1 MPSRETHVS
10 DRRVARTQ
18 KALREAL
25 HSLVREKDY
34 DDIAVK
40 EILDRANVG
49 RSAFYSHFRDKD
61 DLLASTIHDII
72 GPVHLAE
79 RESVGSQSERL
90 LWFSLPVFEHHDEHR
105 WTAALKMGPRERAI
119 LHEHLWKVLV
129 GLIGQRAKKSRREW
143 RGESG
148 TIPTALLVEYLAST
162 FILVLD
168 WWFESRSSLSADQ
181 VNHLFCSLVQP
192 TLTAKGL

>member
-1 MPSRETHVS
+1 MFSQEIFAT

-72 GPVHLAE
+72 EPLHLAE
-79 RESVGSQSERL
+79 RGAAGSQSEKL
-90 LWFSLPVFEHHDEHR
+90 LWFSLPIFKHHDGHR
-105 WTAALKMGPRERAI
+105 WTAALKMGPRARAI
-119 LHEHLWKVLV
+119 LHEHLRRCLV
-129 GLIGQRAKKSRREW
+129 DLIGRQANKSRREI
-143 RGESG
+143 RGTSG
-148 TIPTALLVEYLAST
+148 TIPIVLMVEYLAST
-162 FILVLD
+162 FILVLE
-168 WWFESRSSLSADQ
+168 WWLETESSLSAEQ
-181 VNHLFCSLVQP
+181 VDHLFRSLVQP
-192 TLTAKGL
+192 TLAAKG

>member
-1 MPSRETHVS
+1 MIKRTKDAP

-18 KALREAL
+18 MALRDAL

-40 EILDRANVG
+40 EILDRADIG

-72 GPVHLAE
+72 GPVRFAK
-79 RESVGSQSERL
+79 RESGGSQSDKL
-90 LWFSLPVFEHHDEHR
+90 LWFSLPIFEHHDGHR
-105 WTAALKMGPRERAI
+105 WTSPLKMGPRARAI
-119 LHEHLWKVLV
+119 LHERLRKILV
-129 GLIGQRAKKSRREW
+129 GLIGQQVKKSRREK

-148 TIPTALLVEYLAST
+148 TIPTAVLVEYLAST
-162 FILVLD
+162 FVLVLE
-168 WWFESRSSLSADQ
+168 WWLETRSPLSADQ
-181 VNHLFCSLVQP
+181 ANDLFRSLVQS
-192 TLTAKGL
+192 TLTANGL